1 MSRERLFP
9 LSRVK
14 SREVE
19 MDSVLSQREYGFRRA
34 FDVLMQAQTA
44 WDRMSKFRKDR
55 ERNKRYTYG
64 DQWDDVIS
72 VDGKYMSEAS
82 YIKSQGNVPLKN
94 NIIRRL
100 VRNVLGVYRS
110 QSKEPT
116 CTARDRDEQKLGET
130 MSTILQCNMQLNRM
144 DDLLARTMEEFLIS
158 GFVVHRKWFGWR
170 NDKCDCWT
178 DCVQP
183 NNFFVDG
190 NMRDTRG
197 WDASLV
203 GEVHDVS
210 FGTLCE
216 QFAESPDDFQKL
228 KHIYKEAHNRH
239 SISAVCNYFGFSR
252 LENYDFL
259 FTNDPTRC
267 NL

>member
-1 MSRERLFP
+1 MAVERLFS

-14 SREVE
+14 SRKNE

-34 FDVLMQAQTA
+34 FDVLMQAQHA
-44 WDRMSKFRKDR
+44 WDMMSKFRKDR

-116 CTARDRDEQKLGET
+116 CTARDRDEQKIGET

-144 DDLLARTMEEFLIS
+144 NDLLARTMEEFLIS
-158 GFVVHRKWFGWR
+158 GLMVHRKWFGWR

-178 DCVQP
+178 DYVQP

-190 NMRDTRG
+190 NMRDIRG

-239 SISAVCNYFGFSR
+239 SISAVCNYFGYSR